1 MARETDPR
9 TVGPHIR
16 MLLPRLSP
24 LEARVALALL
34 ERPHFDETTPLRE
47 IAAEAGVSDA
57 MVVKLTKK
65 LGYPGFKALRA
76 SLARYRR
83 LPAADLHEELSET
96 DTGPEIAR
104 KVFRTS
110 VQALEETLAIL
121 DPAALETAAGIV
133 AAARQRD
140 LYGVGGSAS
149 IGRDLAHKLLRI
161 GIRTAM
167 YEDSHMMLMS
177 AALLGPGDVA
187 IGISHS
193 GATRAVL
200 EPLDLARKAGA
211 ATIAITNYAHSPLAG
226 LADVV
231 LCSTAKGS
239 PLLGENAAA
248 RIAQLAIVDALFAAV
263 AQRDLAAAERHLAA
277 TMQAVTE
284 KRLRP

>member
-1 MARETDPR
+1 MHPASDPR

-24 LEARVALALL
+24 LEARVAEAML
-34 ERPHFDETTPLRE
+34 ERPEFDETTPLRA
-47 IAAEAGVSDA
+47 IAGEAGVSDA

-65 LGYPGFKALRA
+65 LGFAGYKALRS
-76 SLARYRR
+76 SLAQYRR
-83 LPAADLHEELSET
+83 LPAADLHEELSVS
-96 DTGPEIAR
+96 DTGADIAR

-110 VQALEETLAIL
+110 LQAIEETLAIL
-121 DPAALETAAGIV
+121 DPAALERAAMLMAG
-133 AAARQRD
+133 AGQRD

-149 IGRDLAHKLLRI
+149 IGGDLAHKLLRI

-167 YEDSHMMLMS
+167 FEDSHLMLMS

-193 GATRAVL
+193 GATSAVL
-200 EPLDLARKAGA
+200 EPLELAHVNGA
-211 ATIAITNYAHSPLAG
+211 ATIAITNYAHSPLAEI
-226 LADVV
+226 ADVV

-248 RIAQLAIVDALFAAV
+248 RIAQLALVDALFAAV

-277 TMQAVTE
+277 TMQAVTA
-284 KRLRP
+284 KRRRP